1 MHNSDFY
8 LKEVGIMTEL
18 WGSGDEAKSHCVV
31 QAGFETIILLSCL
44 LSAGITGLCYLAW
57 VNFFFLSFYTED

>member
-1 MHNSDFY
+1 
-8 LKEVGIMTEL
+8 MTEL

-31 QAGFETIILLSCL
+31 EAGFETVIFLSCL